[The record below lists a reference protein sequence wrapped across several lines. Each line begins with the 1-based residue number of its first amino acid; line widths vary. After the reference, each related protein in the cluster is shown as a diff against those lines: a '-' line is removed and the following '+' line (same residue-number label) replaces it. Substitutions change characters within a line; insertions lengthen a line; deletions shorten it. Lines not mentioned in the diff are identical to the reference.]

1 MPRLTLN
8 IPSDVADALRYPPS
22 EAEREL
28 RKELA
33 LALYAR
39 RALPFGKARQLA
51 GLTRWEF
58 EELLGARQIPRDYT
72 EDDLKEDLRYA
83 RRGE

>member
-1 MPRLTLN
+1 MPRLTLD
-8 IPSDVADALRYPPS
+8 IPPDVADALRYPPD

-39 RALPFGKARQLA
+39 RALPFEPGSWRA
-51 GLTRWEF
+51 
-58 EELLGARQIPRDYT
+58 
-72 EDDLKEDLRYA
+72 
-83 RRGE
+83 